1 MAAAD
6 LPRFSPAEHVRR
18 RSLLTDAIERNRT
31 DAVLVYGR
39 DRSGSAVQWFTEWPV
54 TREAALIIAPNRADT
69 LFVQFYN
76 HLPQARRVLDGSDVR
91 WGGVDTTDSIIDEL
105 TRTGVR
111 RLGVLG
117 PLGWQ
122 SHGRLAERFDVVG
135 MDGEYRVM
143 RLTKSAEELE
153 VMRHAARLSDTAV
166 EAIRQRASAGA
177 TDIELGAA
185 CEAAYLEQGGTN
197 HIHYFAIT
205 SMTEPDRCV
214 PSQWPT
220 GRTVERGSVITC
232 EISAAWRGYAGQVLR
247 TMVVGAEPT
256 ELYRRLH
263 QVAETTYERI
273 LEVLRPGAT
282 PGEVVAASSVIE
294 EAGFTIYDDLVHGYG
309 GGYWPPILGSAS
321 RTHGPLPNLVF
332 EEGMTVVIQPNVI
345 TPDERAGVQTGGLVA
360 ITSDGV
366 EELQHAAKGLW
377 VM

>member
-1 MAAAD
+1 MTADD
-6 LPRFSPAEHVRR
+6 LPRFSPAEHARR
-18 RSLLTDAIERNRT
+18 RSLLTGAMEQNRT

-54 TREAALIIAPNRADT
+54 TREAALIIVPSHADT

-76 HLPQARRVLDGSDVR
+76 HLPQARRLLEGSDVR
-91 WGGVDTTDSIIDEL
+91 WGGVDTTDSIIEEL
-105 TRTGVR
+105 TRRGVR

-122 SHGRLAERFDVVG
+122 GHARLAERFEVVG
-135 MDGEYRVM
+135 MDGDYRAM
-143 RLTKSAEELE
+143 RLTKSVEELA
-153 VMRHAARLSDTAV
+153 VMRRAARLSDAAV
-166 EAIRQRASAGA
+166 EAIREKAVVGA

-185 CEAAYLEQGGTN
+185 CEAAYLDQGGTN

-247 TMVVGAEPT
+247 TMVVQAEPT
-256 ELYRRLH
+256 DLYRRLH
-263 QVAETTYERI
+263 EVAETAHERI

-282 PGEVVAASSVIE
+282 PSDVVDASSVIE

-321 RTHGPLPNLVF
+321 RPHGPLPDLVF
-332 EEGMTVVIQPNVI
+332 EEGMTVVVQPNVI

-360 ITSDGV
+360 ITSNGV
-366 EELQHAAKGLW
+366 EELQRATKGLW
-377 VM
+377 VV